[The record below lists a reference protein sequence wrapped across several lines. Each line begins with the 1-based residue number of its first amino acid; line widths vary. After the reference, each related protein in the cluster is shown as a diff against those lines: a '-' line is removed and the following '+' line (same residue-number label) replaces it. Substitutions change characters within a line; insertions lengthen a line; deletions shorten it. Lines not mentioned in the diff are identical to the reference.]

1 MAWRDAGS
9 SAVLGLL
16 ALFALIASARMD
28 IGAVT
33 HPGPGFFPLVL
44 SAALLL
50 VALALLVLGLRSGVA
65 APGGAPEAT
74 APPERTEPWKLLAS
88 VGTFAV
94 YIALFEWLGFVLAT
108 AGFLSFQFGALARY
122 RWPVAVGAGVALTI
136 AAYLVFNTWL
146 QVRLP
151 HGVLGRW

>member
-28 IGAVT
+28 IGAIT
-33 HPGPGFFPLVL
+33 QPGPGFFPVVL

-50 VALALLVLGLRSGVA
+50 VALALLVLGLRSGA
-65 APGGAPEAT
+65 ATRGGAPIEL
-74 APPERTEPWKLLAS
+74 PEGTEPRKLLGS
-88 VGTFAV
+88 VGVFAL

-108 AGFLSFQFGALARY
+108 AGFLSLLFGALARY
-122 RWPVAVGAGVALTI
+122 RWPIAVGAGVALTI

>member
-33 HPGPGFFPLVL
+33 QPGPGFFPLVL

-50 VALALLVLGLRSGVA
+50 VALALLVLGLRSGA
-65 APGGAPEAT
+65 AARGGASIELPGG
-74 APPERTEPWKLLAS
+74 TEPRKLLGS
-88 VGTFAV
+88 VGVFAL

-108 AGFLSFQFGALARY
+108 AGFLSVLFGALARY